1 MGNIGLA
8 TKRLRI
14 LSIPSNG
21 KIRNHLV
28 AKPILQIPSRF
39 NEMVEKGGI
48 ETTSNVQIT
57 EYRVYFR
64 HDEDLLVRK
73 KGA

>member
-8 TKRLRI
+8 TKWLRI
-14 LSIPSNG
+14 FLLGGID

-28 AKPILQIPSRF
+28 ANPILQIPPRF

>member
-14 LSIPSNG
+14 LSIPCNG

-28 AKPILQIPSRF
+28 ANPILQIPPRF

>member
-1 MGNIGLA
+1 MI
-8 TKRLRI
+8 
-14 LSIPSNG
+14 
-21 KIRNHLV
+21 
-28 AKPILQIPSRF
+28 
-39 NEMVEKGGI
+39 EKGGI
-48 ETTSNVQIT
+48 ETTPNVQIT